1 MQQVQNFVSS
11 PDASA
16 IAAVHWKPRKTCDQP
31 DVESAILL
39 RSLVLP
45 AFEHAR
51 TWKELVEALDSIGF
65 GLAIA
70 NGHLALTEADT
81 GARICTGRF
90 LGMPLA
96 QLSERMGKPVVR
108 ALGEGDGE
116 FLF

>member
-1 MQQVQNFVSS
+1 MQHFQNIA
-11 PDASA
+11 PMPQAPA
-16 IAAVHWKPRKTCDQP
+16 IAAVHWKPSKSCNAP

-45 AFEHAR
+45 AFEKAT
-51 TWKELVEALDSIGF
+51 TWSALAEALESIGF
-65 GLAIA
+65 GLAID

-81 GARICTGRF
+81 GASICTGRF

-96 QLSERMGKPVVR
+96 EMSKRLGKPVVR
-108 ALGEGDGE
+108 SLGEGHGV